1 MKWLRGSEILIQ
13 EHLEPLQNPDGTF
26 NAVGHYEYTPGIEDI
41 GVPFTCQ
48 AEIESEN
55 KQLLNITHQ
64 ICKPALALLP
74 STLFVGQENNVT
86 CKVRDC
92 LFSSVTVSLKINGT
106 TFNKT
111 CKNVTECEIQEV
123 LVGQEGE
130 ALVCAAETVGL
141 VQPLKELLNFTV
153 AGKWENENMKFMLL
167 MLLILPFVVLLVCCK
182 FCKTK
187 ISVDQKCTFRRGS
200 LELKKP
206 TWWIKRK
213 EQWCEITHDDQY
225 AVQNPANGNSTPE
238 QTSMLES

>member
-153 AGKWENENMKFMLL
+153 AE
-167 MLLILPFVVLLVCCK
+167 
-182 FCKTK
+182 